1 VVSWEEGLVAFASAV
16 GELWAECDA
25 SHVHV
30 DVVQQFFFTQEHAS
44 NSRSKQFINLGRTL
58 EECQILLCLQEAN
71 LEVHEAI
78 LVAALERGLHSSDW
92 QDMSAELDKAHAL
105 ADGIT
110 DEHAV
115 EAM

>member
-1 VVSWEEGLVAFASAV
+1 
-16 GELWAECDA
+16 
-25 SHVHV
+25 
-30 DVVQQFFFTQEHAS
+30 
-44 NSRSKQFINLGRTL
+44 L

-78 LVAALERGLHSSDW
+78 LVVALERGLHSSDW
-92 QDMSAELDKAHAL
+92 QDKSAELDKAHAL

-110 DEHAV
+110 DEHAI